1 MEQLY
6 AVLTGVVSQ
15 LLTFVAIKFWNLEGG
30 ERATITTLISFLSIV
45 VALSVMEA
53 FGYHYEPSS
62 PQVMEFGGLAFSTN
76 QVAYMLSK
84 YVLPRVSNLFL
95 NLHSGPSERL

>member
-1 MEQLY
+1 M
-6 AVLTGVVSQ
+6 
-15 LLTFVAIKFWNLEGG
+15 
-30 ERATITTLISFLSIV
+30 TTLISFLSTA

-53 FGYHYEPSS
+53 FGSHYEPSP
-62 PQVMEFGGLAFSTN
+62 PQVMGFGGIAFSTN